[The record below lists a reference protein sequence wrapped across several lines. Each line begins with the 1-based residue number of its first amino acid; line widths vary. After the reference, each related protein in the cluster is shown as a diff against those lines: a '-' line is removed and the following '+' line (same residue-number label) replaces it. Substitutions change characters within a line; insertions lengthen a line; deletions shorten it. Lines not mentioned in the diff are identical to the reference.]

1 MIKYV
6 IKRLLLMI
14 PVVLGVVLL
23 VFTILYFSPGD
34 AVDVIAATDWTDAE
48 KDALR
53 HEMGLDQPYYKQLLN
68 YYKQIFIDHDFG
80 KALVN
85 KTDILSDLKER
96 IPFSVTFG
104 LLGIFFSVVL
114 GIPLGIYA
122 ALHQDKPGDFGATV
136 LALLGNSTPGFF
148 LALLLVLLFS
158 YKLGWFPAYGLG
170 SIRHWI
176 LPILANCFGGVANM
190 CRQTR
195 SGMLEVIRSDY
206 VVMAKAKGLSRK
218 TVIWKHAL
226 PNALIPLITS
236 AGMMFGQMLGGGLII
251 EKVFSIP
258 GMGMYLVTA
267 VQQRDTNAV
276 QGGVII
282 TSIFFSLVMLAAD
295 LAIAFADPR
304 IKAKYQKTKKRRR
317 TVDA

>member
-6 IKRLLLMI
+6 LKRLLLMI
-14 PVVLGVVLL
+14 PVVMGVVML
-23 VFTILYFSPGD
+23 VFTILYFTPGD
-34 AVDVIAATDWTDAE
+34 VVDVIASSDWSEEEKAE
-48 KDALR
+48 LR

-68 YYKQIFIDHDFG
+68 YYKKVLINRDLG
-80 KALVN
+80 TALVN
-85 KTDILSDLKER
+85 KTDIASDLAER
-96 IPFSVTFG
+96 MPFSVSFA
-104 LLGIFFSVVL
+104 LIGITGSILF

-122 ALHQDKPGDFGATV
+122 ALHQDKPGDVAATV
-136 LALLGNSTPGFF
+136 LSLLGSATPGFF
-148 LALLLVLLFS
+148 LALVLVLIFAYRLR
-158 YKLGWFPAYGLG
+158 WFPAYGLG
-170 SIRHWI
+170 GFKYWV
-176 LPILANCFGGVANM
+176 LPVLANCFSGVANM

-206 VVMAKAKGLSRK
+206 VVMAKAKGLSKK

-236 AGMMFGQMLGGGLII
+236 AGMMFGAMLGDGLII

-258 GMGMYLVTA
+258 GVGMYLVTA

-282 TSIFFSLVMLAAD
+282 TSIFFSLVMLLVD
-295 LAIAFADPR
+295 VIIAFVDPR
-304 IKAKYQKTKKRRR
+304 IRAKYQSVKKRRR